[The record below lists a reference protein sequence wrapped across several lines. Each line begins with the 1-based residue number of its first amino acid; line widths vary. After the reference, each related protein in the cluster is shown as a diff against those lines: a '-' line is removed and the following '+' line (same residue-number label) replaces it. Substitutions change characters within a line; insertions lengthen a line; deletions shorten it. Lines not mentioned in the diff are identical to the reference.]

1 MSASEIL
8 IVIVVVLVWLGLI
21 SLVLRGWRNRGR
33 GQAELI
39 GEMPVA
45 PTELGEPQLGPDSGL
60 YVGSTL
66 APSWQNR
73 VAVGDVGD
81 RATATISAY
90 PDGVLLERRGAS
102 DIWIPRSSIT
112 AVRTERG
119 LAGKVMTADGLLVI
133 RWVLPTGTEID
144 SGMRAD
150 DKTVYPGWVA
160 AFDTQPDTEQR
171 KDQ

>member
-1 MSASEIL
+1 MSASEII

-33 GQAELI
+33 RQAELI

-81 RATATISAY
+81 RH
-90 PDGVLLERRGAS
+90 RR
-102 DIWIPRSSIT
+102 
-112 AVRTERG
+112 VRAQPFG
-119 LAGKVMTADGLLVI
+119 GLLQPVA
-133 RWVLPTGTEID
+133 P
-144 SGMRAD
+144 D
-150 DKTVYPGWVA
+150 DREGCE
-160 AFDTQPDTEQR
+160 PDVPIS
-171 KDQ
+171 